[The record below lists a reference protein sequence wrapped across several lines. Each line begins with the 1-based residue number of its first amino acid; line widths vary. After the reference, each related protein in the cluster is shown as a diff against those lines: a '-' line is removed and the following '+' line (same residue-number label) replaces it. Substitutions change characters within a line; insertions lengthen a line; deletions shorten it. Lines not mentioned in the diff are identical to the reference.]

1 MTTVTGLTA
10 ERMLAIEAESIVDG
24 DISGNDLI
32 LTRKDGVQINA
43 GNVRGPAGPT
53 GPIGSDLSVLAAAT
67 VLDVGQLNQIRAG
80 RQLAAVDFTNL
91 GLSVPIGL
99 WNLSDLTDASGNG
112 RALSN
117 KGAVPFASGINGLGA
132 TAARFAG
139 NVAQAFYIADTGA
152 ADPFRIKL
160 GSMGCWFKTSK
171 RGATQT
177 LMGKWNA
184 SGATYSYILYVATGT
199 NTLVFDF
206 GLSGPGVA
214 GPVGSTDVAD
224 DRWHFAVATF
234 DGTVARIYADGVLE
248 NQVLTNGTLFP
259 TNVPF
264 NIGAAAAD
272 AATAAQLPFF
282 GRIDEAFITADVL
295 TEDQIRNLYCAKIT
309 HALGVRPTRA
319 SVSVIRRRR
328 GAALVAGDF
337 PVQPLRLHNFSAGSL
352 GDAGSQN
359 IGLTN
364 NGVAVSVAGA
374 DGTKDNAFSFA
385 GAQSLSGSDAG
396 LPAALTA
403 RSFGCWLKS
412 SLVAGFPVA
421 MGWGTAGSA
430 ETEILLSNGV
440 ISIVNGADQ
449 VNGPFAADGQWHH
462 IVVVEDN
469 AAVDGVKRK
478 LYMDGRVVAT
488 SLVMNPIT
496 LAGANRF
503 RIGARPDDAGTRWT
517 GQIDAAFV
525 TDQALTAEQIMALYD
540 KSAQALPQS
549 PKNSGDHVEALRS
562 TDILAAFDT
571 LQSNSQIDLG
581 VAA

>member
-10 ERMLAIEAESIVDG
+10 DRMLAIEAESIVDG

-91 GLSVPIGL
+91 GLSAPIGL

-117 KGAVPFASGINGLGA
+117 KGAVPLGVGINGLGA
-132 TAARFAG
+132 TAAKFAG
-139 NVAQAFYIADTGA
+139 SVAQAFYIADTGA
-152 ADPFRIKL
+152 ADPFRIKV
-160 GSMGCWFKTSK
+160 GSMGCWLKTSK

-184 SGATYSYILYVATGT
+184 SGSTYSYILYVATGT

-234 DGTVARIYADGVLE
+234 DGTVARIYTDGVLE
-248 NQVLTNGTLFP
+248 NQVATNGTLFP

-295 TEDQIRNLYCAKIT
+295 TEDQIRNLYCAKIN

-319 SVSVIRRRR
+319 SISVTRRRR

-359 IGLTN
+359 VGLTN
-364 NGVAVSVAGA
+364 NGVAVPVAGA

-396 LPAALTA
+396 LPAGLSPRSYGCWFKTTSLASTNLLSWGTVSTGDT
-403 RSFGCWLKS
+403 RLGISFG
-412 SLVAGFPVA
+412 A
-421 MGWGTAGSA
+421 
-430 ETEILLSNGV
+430 
-440 ISIVNGADQ
+440 NGAIGEFNASDNFSGSF
-449 VNGPFAADGQWHH
+449 VADGQWHH
-462 IVVVEDN
+462 VICVHDN
-469 AAVDGVKRK
+469 AAADGLKRK
-478 LYMDGRVVAT
+478 LYVDGRLVVSGT
-488 SLVMNPIT
+488 GMSPIV
-496 LAGANRF
+496 LGGANAF
-503 RIGARPDDAGTRWT
+503 RVGANATGGGPFT

-525 TDQALTAEQIMALYD
+525 TDQVLTAEQIMALYD

-562 TDILAAFDT
+562 TGYSGCLRHPPEQQPD
-571 LQSNSQIDLG
+571 
-581 VAA
+581 